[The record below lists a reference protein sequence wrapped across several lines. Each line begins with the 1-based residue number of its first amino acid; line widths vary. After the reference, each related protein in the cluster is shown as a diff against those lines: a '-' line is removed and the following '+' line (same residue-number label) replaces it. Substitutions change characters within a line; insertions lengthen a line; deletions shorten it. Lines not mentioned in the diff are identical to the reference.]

1 MSRIVRSAVV
11 VGLSVMASGC
21 GRKGPLIYPDMMIP
35 AAPAAV
41 SVQQSGSVVKI
52 KWTLPDKDR
61 AGHQVK
67 DIAGVKISRQ
77 TAASDQKNV
86 CRACTTDYSPLQT
99 YYLNSLPPTA
109 QRFGNRLIALDNDVS
124 AGNSYSYRIVP
135 FTADGIDGAAS
146 SISTVRMDIPLAPP
160 QLKLESFPTEI
171 KVHITSQPYLNGRL
185 LGYNLYRQSTA
196 VNQSYQSLNQEV
208 LKQGDYVDSTLER
221 GVKYSY
227 SARSVV
233 KQGSGDIVESAESQ
247 AVVGGLRED
256 D

>member
-1 MSRIVRSAVV
+1 MNRFGRSAVV
-11 VGLSVMASGC
+11 VGLSVMASAC

-41 SVQQSGSVVKI
+41 SAQQSGSVVKI
-52 KWTLPDKDR
+52 KCTLPDKDR

-77 TAASDQKNV
+77 TTASDQKNV
-86 CRACTTDYSPLQT
+86 CRACTTDYAPLQT

-109 QRFGNRLIALDNDVS
+109 QRFGSRLIALDSDVS
-124 AGNSYSYRIVP
+124 EGNSYSYRIVP
-135 FTADGIDGAAS
+135 FTADGIDGAS
-146 SISTVRMDIPLAPP
+146 SMISTVRMEVPLVPP

-185 LGYNLYRQSTA
+185 LGYNLYRQLVA
-196 VNQSYQSLNQEV
+196 GNQSYQSLNQEL
-208 LKQGDYVDSTLER
+208 LKDGEYVDRTLEQ
-221 GVKYSY
+221 GVKYTY
-227 SARSVV
+227 SARAVV
-233 KQGSGDIVESAESQ
+233 MPISGDIAESSESQ
-247 AVVGGLRED
+247 AIVGGLKED